1 MVGVDDPTR
10 RLQLRRA
17 DRLALILDRDGPR
30 CVWCGR
36 SFAPLVR
43 PTTDHLVPR
52 VKGGPSWLENEVA
65 ACARCN
71 NERGHLTP
79 VDWFAECE
87 RRGWQP
93 DRAAI
98 DAALTR
104 LQEAIADRGGARRA
118 ARYLDGQLRR
128 WSFPEA
134 R

>member
-1 MVGVDDPTR
+1 MVGMDDPGR
-10 RLQLRRA
+10 RPLLRRA
-17 DRLALILDRDGPR
+17 DRLALIMDRDGAR

-36 SFAPLVR
+36 SFTALVR

-71 NERGHLTP
+71 SDRGHLTP
-79 VDWFAECE
+79 VDWFGECG

-93 DRAAI
+93 DRTAVG
-98 DAALTR
+98 AALRR
-104 LQEAIADRGGARRA
+104 LRAALDERGGARRA

-128 WSFPEA
+128 WS
-134 R
+134 